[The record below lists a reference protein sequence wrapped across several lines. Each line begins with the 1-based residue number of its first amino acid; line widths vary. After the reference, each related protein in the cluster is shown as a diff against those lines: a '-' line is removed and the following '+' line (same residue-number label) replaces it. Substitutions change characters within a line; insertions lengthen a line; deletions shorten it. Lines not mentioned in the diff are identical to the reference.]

1 MESFAE
7 SQGVILD
14 PRADRTDEETA
25 DVNVPGVGGNLE
37 IEAGILEGLRIEDV
51 PLTYINVTDT
61 TENIQL
67 QRDLTQD
74 SLNQPS
80 RRAPRETFAER
91 KKRAEGKFEIFWTS
105 K

>member
-1 MESFAE
+1 M
-7 SQGVILD
+7 
-14 PRADRTDEETA
+14 
-25 DVNVPGVGGNLE
+25 NVPGVGSNTE

-80 RRAPRETFAER
+80 RRAPRETLR
-91 KKRAEGKFEIFWTS
+91 SVKKEQKVR
-105 K
+105 